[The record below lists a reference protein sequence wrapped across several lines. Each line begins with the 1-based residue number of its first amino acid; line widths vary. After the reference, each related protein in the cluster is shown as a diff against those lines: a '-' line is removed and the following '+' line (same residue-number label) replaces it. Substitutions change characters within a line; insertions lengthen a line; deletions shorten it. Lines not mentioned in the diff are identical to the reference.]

1 MRIAIDAMGGD
12 LAPAAPVAGAVASL
26 LAYDD
31 VRIVLAGGTADIEAA
46 LDSVADAQSVRDRID
61 IQDAPESVDSAP
73 DPVRAVRATE
83 NNSARACAQL
93 LRQGDVEGV
102 ITMGNTGAAVAA
114 ATLYVKRLPGVRR
127 LGIAVPFPRPGGVTV
142 VTDCGANPNARA
154 EDLHQYAIM
163 SRAYVKHALGVE
175 TPRIGILSIG
185 EEEYKGNKLVAD
197 TWDVFREHL
206 VSEFVGNVEPREF
219 FSDRADVVVA
229 DGFTGNVALK
239 AAEGM
244 AEFML
249 RMIAGHLGPKD
260 PAATRELSGAIAKR
274 VDYSQYGG
282 APLLGL
288 TGGYLIGHGRSGPEA
303 YKQAVRVMREYVHG
317 KVGERIVDDLGPD
330 SPEGD

>member
-12 LAPAAPVAGAVASL
+12 LAPAAPVAGGVASL
-26 LAYDD
+26 LAYED
-31 VRIVLAGGTADIEAA
+31 VQLVLVGEPTQIEETLAGLDDAA
-46 LDSVADAQSVRDRID
+46 AHRARID
-61 IQDAPESVDSAP
+61 IHPAPESVDSAP
-73 DPVRAVRATE
+73 DPVRAVRATK

-93 LRQGDVEGV
+93 LRQGDVDGV

-114 ATLYVKRLPGVRR
+114 ATLYAERLPGVRR

-163 SRAYVKHALGVE
+163 AREYVKHALGVE
-175 TPRIGILSIG
+175 APRTGILSIG

-197 TWDVFREHL
+197 TWAAFRAHP
-206 VSEFVGNVEPREF
+206 VPDFIGNVEPREF

-260 PAATRELSGAIAKR
+260 PAATKELSGVIAQR
-274 VDYSQYGG
+274 VDYSRYGG

-288 TGGYLIGHGRSGPEA
+288 TGGYLIGHGRSGPES

-317 KVGERIVDDLGPD
+317 KVGERIIESLAPAEQ
-330 SPEGD
+330 EGA